1 MNPEIMRLD
10 EGGAAVGA
18 EVILGHLD
26 ADMSVEDV

>member
-1 MNPEIMRLD
+1 MNPKIVWLD
-10 EGGAAVGA
+10 EGGAALGA